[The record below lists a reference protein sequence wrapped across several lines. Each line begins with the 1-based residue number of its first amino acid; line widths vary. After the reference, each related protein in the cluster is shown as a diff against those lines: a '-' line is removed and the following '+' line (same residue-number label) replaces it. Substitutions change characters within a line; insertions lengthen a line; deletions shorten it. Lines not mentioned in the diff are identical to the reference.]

1 MGLKPACCTRRGSRF
16 AYPNRSRDHL
26 RLSPE
31 AGLRPGAGQKV
42 RTAFTRPERP
52 DGSKNSVF
60 PVYAGSRPNRAIGIK
75 RVPKGIARRQS
86 RTGQG
91 RNGRKGSP
99 LPSSGPSAAP
109 APISRHRFHLCRA
122 VAMFDSGPSRRR
134 PQTDAIAGSPGR
146 CKGVTESLPAAGAAD
161 SPAIQFRRRR
171 YNHAILGQL
180 SQFAA
185 LTPSPPNGSALISG
199 VPLLSAEER
208 MIRRELLNAF
218 VLTAALTGV
227 RGGCY
232 SKAD

>member
-1 MGLKPACCTRRGSRF
+1 MHPPVLTFGLPYSKPPPLAPVPGG
-16 AYPNRSRDHL
+16 
-26 RLSPE
+26 
-31 AGLRPGAGQKV
+31 GLAPGAGQKV

-134 PQTDAIAGSPGR
+134 PQTRAIAALRWGCKRAGQTISPTLARRGSHAF
-146 CKGVTESLPAAGAAD
+146 TFSW
-161 SPAIQFRRRR
+161 RRRP
-171 YNHAILGQL
+171 
-180 SQFAA
+180 SQE
-185 LTPSPPNGSALISG
+185 SRSAS
-199 VPLLSAEER
+199 
-208 MIRRELLNAF
+208 
-218 VLTAALTGV
+218 
-227 RGGCY
+227 
-232 SKAD
+232 

>member
-1 MGLKPACCTRRGSRF
+1 MKGRDSFLLFRSVHGAHLRSAGFIGLKPACCTRRGSRF

-146 CKGVTESLPAAGAAD
+146 CKGVTESLPAPPARRIALQYNSGAAD
-161 SPAIQFRRRR
+161 ITML
-171 YNHAILGQL
+171 Y
-180 SQFAA
+180 
-185 LTPSPPNGSALISG
+185 SG
-199 VPLLSAEER
+199 
-208 MIRRELLNAF
+208 N
-218 VLTAALTGV
+218 
-227 RGGCY
+227 
-232 SKAD
+232 